1 MGRIFTLCFS
11 ICMMRGHP
19 LMPHQAREAQP
30 EPSVLAAAAE
40 SSFLKRLKDP
50 NSFFKTS
57 ARELL
62 VSLPTFTA
70 GARFRQKRPCR
81 TFAK

>member
-1 MGRIFTLCFS
+1 
-11 ICMMRGHP
+11 MMRG
-19 LMPHQAREAQP
+19 LLVMPHQAREAQP
-30 EPSVLAAAAE
+30 EPSVLADAAE
-40 SSFLKRLKDP
+40 NSFLKRSKDS
-50 NSFFKTS
+50 NSFFRTS